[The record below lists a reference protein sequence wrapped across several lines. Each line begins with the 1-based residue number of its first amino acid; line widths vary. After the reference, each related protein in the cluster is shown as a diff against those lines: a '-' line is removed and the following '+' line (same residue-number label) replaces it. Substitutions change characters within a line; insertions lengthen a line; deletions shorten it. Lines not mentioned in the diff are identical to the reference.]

1 MNSNICS
8 NTYFSVNGD
17 KKKLNFAPLA
27 TIWLKDQHD
36 NIYETYIFYYKEGKD
51 YPFYFETPN
60 EDSTVEN
67 FSFSF
72 ETEEDC
78 IQSLCKH
85 YFPKLSEDGPVVQE
99 GVHTYSSGDD
109 FYTYDKTL
117 YPNAVLVNLDEINV
131 TTHKYSRE
139 LDDKTIYKCLP
150 PIKLKISFN
159 KDFSY
164 EIRDGF
170 HRTKYSK
177 EKGHTKIPAIIS

>member
-1 MNSNICS
+1 M
-8 NTYFSVNGD
+8 
-17 KKKLNFAPLA
+17 
-27 TIWLKDQHD
+27 H
-36 NIYETYIFYYKEGKD
+36 
-51 YPFYFETPN
+51 PN

-131 TTHKYSRE
+131 TSHKYSRE

-159 KDFSY
+159 TDFSY

-177 EKGHTKIPAIIS
+177 EKGYTKIPAIIS

>member
-8 NTYFSVNGD
+8 KIYFSVNGE
-17 KKKLNFAPLA
+17 KKKLNFEPFA
-27 TIWLKDQHD
+27 TIWLKDIYD
-36 NIYETYIFYYKEGKD
+36 DIYEKYIFYYKEGKECP
-51 YPFYFETPN
+51 YYFETPN
-60 EDSTVEN
+60 QDSMVEN

-85 YFPKLSEDGPVVQE
+85 YFPKLSEDGLVVQE
-99 GVHTYSSGDD
+99 GLHEYSSGD

-117 YPNAVLVNLDEINV
+117 YPNAILVNLDEINV
-131 TTHKYSRE
+131 PAHKYSRE
-139 LDDKTIYKCLP
+139 LDDKIIYKCLP
-150 PIKLKISFN
+150 PIKLKISS
-159 KDFSY
+159 DRHFSY

-177 EKGHTKIPAIIS
+177 EKGYTKIPAIIS